1 MSFQYASNVYWH
13 YIHNYSETSQKAC
26 NISLLGKKKWYVE
39 IQWRKNT
46 SMLIKKKNIQNLTII
61 YGKKKFWYLHAD
73 KNVGSNI

>member
-26 NISLLGKKKWYVE
+26 NISLLGKKKM
-39 IQWRKNT
+39 IRRN
-46 SMLIKKKNIQNLTII
+46 SMKKKHQYVDKKEKHPKSNNYIW
-61 YGKKKFWYLHAD
+61 KKKFWYLHAD